1 MALIHRLRSRRI
13 QRQRSEDL
21 RAIGFVLMGCATYAL
36 LGAFIGWMLVNTALR
51 CGDAIYYTDG
61 TWKTGDCWL
70 HWHTPV
76 EGTW

>member
-70 HWHTPV
+70 HWHTTV

>member
-13 QRQRSEDL
+13 QRARTEDL
-21 RAIGFVLMGCATYAL
+21 RSIGFILMGCATYAL
-36 LGAFIGWMLVNTALR
+36 LGAFIGWMMVNTALR

-61 TWKTGDCWL
+61 TWRTGDCWL